1 MRRVVVACAATALIS
16 SIACEIPPSSISL
29 EGRPSAV
36 AVARGVVWIADD
48 GTHSVHAIE
57 ADTRKRIARI
67 RVARNPIAIDA
78 TDDAVWVAHAG
89 GEIVRIDA
97 RRRSAGEPFEAGGSL
112 TGVAANGSRVWAT
125 DLATNSL
132 IELDA
137 RTSRRRRVYRIG
149 AGTVRV
155 AVAGDYLWVTNRESS
170 VIRVDPARTRSVLSR
185 TSGSA
190 PSG

>member
-1 MRRVVVACAATALIS
+1 MSSTSGASSRSAALERS
-16 SIACEIPPSSISL
+16 SGA
-29 EGRPSAV
+29 RPSLLWREASCGS
-36 AVARGVVWIADD
+36 RM
-48 GTHSVHAIE
+48 TERTPSMRSK